1 MNLLSNLN
9 VTLFKYET
17 VINLIAHLLFH
28 KYRSQRNKFNNKV
41 NNSTAAQTH
50 PTTPKQ
56 KLNCNSSERRA
67 TVPIF
72 CLARRA
78 QNVPAYFLTHLKDF
92 VHDEYIA
99 NESFDSKYFCSQST
113 RGPLDRMLSSCRL
126 PHFEELFLLILINK
140 LSRY

>member
-9 VTLFKYET
+9 VTLFKYEI

-28 KYRSQRNKFNNKV
+28 STIKLITQPQLKHTRRRRNRNWTATQANAARLFLFLSSSPRAERSRH
-41 NNSTAAQTH
+41 S
-50 PTTPKQ
+50 
-56 KLNCNSSERRA
+56 
-67 TVPIF
+67 
-72 CLARRA
+72 
-78 QNVPAYFLTHLKDF
+78 LTHLEDF